1 MKEKRRKSLRTSAKR
16 IGTTA
21 SSEDSSNHTICSG
34 KETSPS
40 KCSEIFSEDSIVKSP
55 CNTCYLGKTQ
65 NEDSPISS
73 GSNHKVSPD
82 KVKKCNN
89 RKNARKSK
97 EMAGIFSSMQIN
109 SGDSTQHN
117 LRQIDEFLPDIEHTN
132 NTNDD
137 VFKFVKD
144 KKPDY
149 HSDDQGQVELDYESL
164 TSETECK
171 NEKEILWA
179 QRSEYS
185 KEIARM
191 VGPDHPSIPTSYNS
205 MEKSRKKYG
214 GGPVDPNGRYKG
226 RKLVLWHSKFL
237 NLSLIE

>member
-1 MKEKRRKSLRTSAKR
+1 MKFKKLTHLHLILCLDE
-16 IGTTA
+16 TA
-21 SSEDSSNHTICSG
+21 LT
-34 KETSPS
+34 
-40 KCSEIFSEDSIVKSP
+40 
-55 CNTCYLGKTQ
+55 
-65 NEDSPISS
+65 
-73 GSNHKVSPD
+73 VSPLG
-82 KVKKCNN
+82 
-89 RKNARKSK
+89 KNARKSK

-109 SGDSTQHN
+109 SGDSTQHYSKQ
-117 LRQIDEFLPDIEHTN
+117 LDEFLPDFEETN

-137 VFKFVKD
+137 IFKFVKNEKTD
-144 KKPDY
+144 CFLE
-149 HSDDQGQVELDYESL
+149 DQDQTEFDCESL
-164 TSETECK
+164 TSKVGCK

-226 RKLVLWHSKFL
+226 RKLVLWHSKFSDV
-237 NLSLIE
+237 NLVELRN